1 MRTPS
6 QRINV
11 QAHSMAGRVN
21 LVLFVS
27 LSLVALT
34 ASADEDS
41 AHSQARKKTAPYYQ
55 DAQICRSRSK
65 LDPLPEGA
73 DPAITIDASKFLS
86 CINQMGYQQDA
97 KTDPFLVAIQ
107 RCQAQRTKSVSA
119 SGEVAYKA
127 PSQAQLRA
135 CLSTRGFPSAGA
147 PPNPN
152 ASVSPLQGSSTGD
165 SGIAKRNPPP
175 TTSPESRQLQSVSP
189 EDSQV
194 ETVVIP
200 PRSR

>member
-119 SGEVAYKA
+119 SGEVAYRA

-152 ASVSPLQGSSTGD
+152 ASVSPLQGSSTTY

-175 TTSPESRQLQSVSP
+175 TTSPGSRQLQSVSP

>member
-6 QRINV
+6 ARINV
-11 QAHSMAGRVN
+11 TARSMTARVN
-21 LVLFVS
+21 LVLFLA
-27 LSLVALT
+27 LSLIAHDII
-34 ASADEDS
+34 AEEDS

-65 LDPLPEGA
+65 LDPLPDGA
-73 DPAITIDASKFLS
+73 DPATTIDASKFLS

-119 SGEVAYKA
+119 SGEVAYRA

-152 ASVSPLQGSSTGD
+152 APITLGRGSSSSD
-165 SGIAKRNPPP
+165 SNSARRNPTP
-175 TTSPESRQLQSVSP
+175 TASPESRQPQSINS

>member
-119 SGEVAYKA
+119 SGEVAYRA

-152 ASVSPLQGSSTGD
+152 ASVSPLQGSSTAD

-175 TTSPESRQLQSVSP
+175 TTSPGSRQLQSVSP